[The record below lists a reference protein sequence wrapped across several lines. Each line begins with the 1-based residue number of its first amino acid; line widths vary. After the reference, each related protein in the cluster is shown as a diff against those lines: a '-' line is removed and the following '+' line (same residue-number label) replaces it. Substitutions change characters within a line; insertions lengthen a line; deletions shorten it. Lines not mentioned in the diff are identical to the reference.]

1 MDASPFGAILSQ
13 LFWVVFILLAVMPM
27 IRQRM
32 LESARLSLIRQIEK
46 KRGSRVIVLIHR
58 QESLAL
64 FGVPL
69 FRFISVEDSE
79 EVLRAIRM
87 TPPDMPIDI
96 ILHTPGGLVLASQQ
110 IACALCDHKAK
121 VTAFVPHYAM
131 SGGTLIALAADE
143 IVMDPHAVLGP
154 VDPQVGQFPAASIL
168 KVVEQKDA
176 NEVDDQTL
184 ILADISRKAMQQAL
198 TLVKDVLMANG
209 MDEAQAHAL
218 ADQLTQGYYTHDYPI
233 SASALQAMGVKVRTD
248 MPAEIYQLM
257 ALYPQPAQRT
267 SGVDYVPV
275 LVPFGDAAAAPTRAR
290 RTAQEREGEL
300 NGALHR
306 YPLCS
311 NADGDGHSA
320 GGGTVGMGSAGMDCA
335 GRLSGHLRDCACA
348 CALHEARAQRYG
360 HAGGADPGAL
370 LAGEPAGELL
380 FGRAD

>member
-1 MDASPFGAILSQ
+1 MDATPLSAILSQ
-13 LFWVVFILLAVMPM
+13 LFWLILFLLVVMPM

-46 KRGSRVIVLIHR
+46 KRGSRVIVLIHC

-143 IVMDPHAVLGP
+143 IVMDPHAVPGP
-154 VDPQVGQFPAASIL
+154 IDPQVGQFPAASIL
-168 KVVEQKDA
+168 KVLEQKDA

-184 ILADISRKAMQQAL
+184 ILADISRKALQQAL

-209 MDEAQAHAL
+209 MDESHAHAL

-233 SASALQAMGVKVRTD
+233 SADTLQAMGVKVRTD

-257 ALYPQPAQRT
+257 ALYPQPVQRT
-267 SGVDYVPV
+267 SGVGSGQV
-275 LVPFGDAAAAPTRAR
+275 LSDSDWLYSTMNQRVTNSCISKDLENDKVF
-290 RTAQEREGEL
+290 RT
-300 NGALHR
+300 
-306 YPLCS
+306 
-311 NADGDGHSA
+311 
-320 GGGTVGMGSAGMDCA
+320 
-335 GRLSGHLRDCACA
+335 
-348 CALHEARAQRYG
+348 
-360 HAGGADPGAL
+360 
-370 LAGEPAGELL
+370 
-380 FGRAD
+380 

>member
-1 MDASPFGAILSQ
+1 MDASPFSAILSQ
-13 LFWVVFILLAVMPM
+13 LFWLFFIFLAVMPM

-46 KRGSRVIVLIHR
+46 MRGSRVIGLIHR

-143 IVMDPHAVLGP
+143 IVMDSHAVLGP

-184 ILADISRKAMQQAL
+184 ILADISRKALQQAL
-198 TLVKDVLMANG
+198 ALVKNVLMANG
-209 MDEAQAHAL
+209 MDEARAHAL
-218 ADQLTQGYYTHDYPI
+218 ADRLTQGYYTHDYPI
-233 SASALQAMGVKVRTD
+233 SASMLQSMGLNVRTD
-248 MPAEIYQLM
+248 MPAEVYQLM
-257 ALYPQPAQRT
+257 ALYPQPMQRT

-275 LVPFGDAAAAPTRAR
+275 PYHPETPSQPQRAPAAR
-290 RTAQEREGEL
+290 RR
-300 NGALHR
+300 
-306 YPLCS
+306 
-311 NADGDGHSA
+311 NAK
-320 GGGTVGMGSAGMDCA
+320 VN
-335 GRLSGHLRDCACA
+335 
-348 CALHEARAQRYG
+348 
-360 HAGGADPGAL
+360 
-370 LAGEPAGELL
+370 
-380 FGRAD
+380 

>member
-1 MDASPFGAILSQ
+1 MEVSPLSALLSQ
-13 LFWVVFILLAVMPM
+13 LFWLVFIFLMVMPM

-32 LESARLSLIRQIEK
+32 LESARMSMIRQLEK

-58 QESLAL
+58 QEALAL
-64 FGVPL
+64 FGIPV

-154 VDPQVGQFPAASIL
+154 IDPQVGQFPAASIV
-168 KVVEQKDA
+168 KVVEQKPLS
-176 NEVDDQTL
+176 EVDDQTL
-184 ILADISRKAMQQAL
+184 ILADISRKALQQARE
-198 TLVKDVLMANG
+198 LVKGVLMAND
-209 MDEAQAHAL
+209 MEPVQADTV
-218 ADQLTQGYYTHDYPI
+218 ADKLTQGYFTHDYPI
-233 SASALQAMGVKVRTD
+233 SVEEARAMGLNVNTNL
-248 MPAEIYQLM
+248 PPEIYQLM

-275 LVPFGDAAAAPTRAR
+275 PYHPEPSPPQPQRPVPNR
-290 RTAQEREGEL
+290 RVR
-300 NGALHR
+300 N
-306 YPLCS
+306 
-311 NADGDGHSA
+311 
-320 GGGTVGMGSAGMDCA
+320 
-335 GRLSGHLRDCACA
+335 
-348 CALHEARAQRYG
+348 
-360 HAGGADPGAL
+360 
-370 LAGEPAGELL
+370 
-380 FGRAD
+380 